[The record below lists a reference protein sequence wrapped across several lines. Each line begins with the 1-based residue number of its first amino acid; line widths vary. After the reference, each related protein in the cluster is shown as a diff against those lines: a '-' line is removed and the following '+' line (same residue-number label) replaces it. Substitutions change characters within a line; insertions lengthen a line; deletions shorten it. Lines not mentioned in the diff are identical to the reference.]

1 MIIGGLSLLGKIQI
15 VKTFSI
21 PKIMY
26 RASIIPL
33 SKELIKEAN
42 SVIYEFIWN
51 GKDKVK
57 RHALISDIK
66 NGGLRML
73 NIESLIKA
81 KRGVCFKEISFARLR
96 KLVENYSWKN
106 SLTSWGTFSFIQL

>member
-1 MIIGGLSLLGKIQI
+1 M
-15 VKTFSI
+15 KTFAV

-26 RASIIPL
+26 RASVIPL

-42 SVIYEFIWN
+42 CIIYDFIWN

-57 RHALISDIK
+57 RHALTSDIK

-73 NIESLIKA
+73 DIESLIKA
-81 KRGVCFKEISFARLR
+81 KRGNVLKEVFARVP

-106 SLTSWGTFSFIQL
+106 SFTSWESFSFIL